1 MPRIDGPRLNRVRIL
16 LWTAVAMVS
25 AAAAVAALILWRD
38 PPRGAGVAEDYAS
51 AFGGPFSLVDP
62 QGRTITEQSL
72 RGKPFAIFF
81 GFTHCPDVCPTT
93 LAELAKAQAQWRSL
107 PAATRPA
114 LLFVSVDPDR
124 DTPEGVAE
132 YARFFAPDT
141 LAVAPREPQ
150 LAAFAQDLGLVYMKV
165 PGKGDDYEMDH
176 SATLILLDPQG
187 RQAGLIRP
195 PFRWAD
201 IAADLATLANTRR

>member
-93 LAELAKAQAQWRSL
+93 LQSMVRLRAQLGADAERLNIV
-107 PAATRPA
+107 
-114 LLFVSVDPDR
+114 FVSVDPER
-124 DTPEGVAE
+124 DTPAEIGHYLTMFDAPIIGLTGTPAQLARIVDAYHVFYEKVPLEGGDYVIDHTATVFLMD
-132 YARFFAPDT
+132 AVGGFAGT
-141 LAVAPREPQ
+141 LAHDEGEAPK
-150 LAAFAQDLGLVYMKV
+150 LAKLRRLVR
-165 PGKGDDYEMDH
+165 
-176 SATLILLDPQG
+176 S
-187 RQAGLIRP
+187 
-195 PFRWAD
+195 
-201 IAADLATLANTRR
+201 